1 MKNIFIILSLII
13 VSILTYSMYIVVMPA
28 TSLEAHAVDVKQHV
42 VSPNETMWGIIS
54 KEYSSLINKGEDIR
68 EIIFLVEEYN
78 KTSARLEVG
87 QVVLLPTIQ

>member
-1 MKNIFIILSLII
+1 MKKVIFITLLLFANTIICMFVLFYPSSLTVIDTDI
-13 VSILTYSMYIVVMPA
+13 QKHI
-28 TSLEAHAVDVKQHV
+28 

-54 KEYSSLINKGEDIR
+54 KKYSSLINRGEDIR